1 MIFAAVSY
9 FPYLFFLWTIAPG
22 SVSPLSFN
30 MLYTL
35 SLSLAALWTEEHIR
49 ERDERALI
57 LALLLFLSLFGDW
70 PIATILFT
78 LNFSKNRSRR
88 EKLIRGHLL
97 IAAGFYLFSVWSS
110 FSGGDGLVH
119 ALLANSFQLG
129 TVLALP
135 LVLSGN
141 GKKGRVCK
149 PRYFFYW
156 FYPIHLLVLGAL
168 RLMIS

>member
-1 MIFAAVSY
+1 MF
-9 FPYLFFLWTIAPG
+9 
-22 SVSPLSFN
+22 
-30 MLYTL
+30 
-35 SLSLAALWTEEHIR
+35 
-49 ERDERALI
+49 
-57 LALLLFLSLFGDW
+57 LFLSLFGDW
-70 PIATILFT
+70 PIAAILFT

-88 EKLIRGHLL
+88 EKLIRSHLL

-119 ALLANSFQLG
+119 VLLTNSFQLG
-129 TVLALP
+129 TVLALL

>member
-1 MIFAAVSY
+1 M
-9 FPYLFFLWTIAPG
+9 
-22 SVSPLSFN
+22 
-30 MLYTL
+30 
-35 SLSLAALWTEEHIR
+35 
-49 ERDERALI
+49 
-57 LALLLFLSLFGDW
+57 
-70 PIATILFT
+70 
-78 LNFSKNRSRR
+78 
-88 EKLIRGHLL
+88 
-97 IAAGFYLFSVWSS
+97 
-110 FSGGDGLVH
+110 H